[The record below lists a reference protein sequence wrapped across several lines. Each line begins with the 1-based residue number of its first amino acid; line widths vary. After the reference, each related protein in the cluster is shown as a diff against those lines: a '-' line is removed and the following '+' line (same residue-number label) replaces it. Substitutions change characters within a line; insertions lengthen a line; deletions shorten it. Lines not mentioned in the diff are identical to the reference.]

1 MDSQGAKR
9 GVGGPTEHSNAWVQV
24 RAEEAWA
31 AIMALAERKGWS

>member
-9 GVGGPTEHSNAWVQV
+9 EAGGTEDSNAWVQV

-31 AIMALAERKGWS
+31 GIMALAQRKGWG